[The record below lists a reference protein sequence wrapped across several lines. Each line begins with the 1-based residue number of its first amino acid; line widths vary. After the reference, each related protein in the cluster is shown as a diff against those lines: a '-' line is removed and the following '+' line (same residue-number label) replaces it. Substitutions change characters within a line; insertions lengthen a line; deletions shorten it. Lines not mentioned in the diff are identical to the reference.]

1 LNRVRDERHKFRD
14 HDYIETED
22 GWLFG
27 VVSDTHPPDRVL
39 AYLKYM
45 PGAGLWS
52 RSDISYRRVLT
63 TYSLPEV
70 AKVLELVKAIKPG
83 YVFNDPMTGEEF
95 TYVPV
100 ADVRRHY
107 MCEERLERLLQG
119 PRNGVE
125 RGCAMLVERLADA
138 SGVGTGFY
146 GVSGSILT
154 GLHNP
159 AADIDLTVYGRQNF
173 WKTVEASENIQT
185 PESIQQTR
193 KLLAKNYVTKYPI
206 THEDAERLA
215 ERCVTRGIYRG
226 YFYSLHAVRLLDEIR
241 ESYGDRLYRGTGVVR
256 AELHVVDA
264 SEGIYTPAVY
274 RVEGRTSEGQEVETL
289 TCYDTTFAALLRE
302 GDTVEALGKLEKVQD
317 LRINR
322 TYYSLLIGSIKA
334 AGREYIKLK

>member
-52 RSDISYRRVLT
+52 RSGMSYRRVLT

-125 RGCAMLVERLADA
+125 RGCAMLVTSPSTA
-138 SGVGTGFY
+138 
-146 GVSGSILT
+146 
-154 GLHNP
+154 
-159 AADIDLTVYGRQNF
+159 
-173 WKTVEASENIQT
+173 
-185 PESIQQTR
+185 
-193 KLLAKNYVTKYPI
+193 
-206 THEDAERLA
+206 
-215 ERCVTRGIYRG
+215 
-226 YFYSLHAVRLLDEIR
+226 
-241 ESYGDRLYRGTGVVR
+241 
-256 AELHVVDA
+256 
-264 SEGIYTPAVY
+264 
-274 RVEGRTSEGQEVETL
+274 GRTSGKPSKHQRTSKHPSQSSRQENSSPK
-289 TCYDTTFAALLRE
+289 TTSQN
-302 GDTVEALGKLEKVQD
+302 TP
-317 LRINR
+317 
-322 TYYSLLIGSIKA
+322 
-334 AGREYIKLK
+334 